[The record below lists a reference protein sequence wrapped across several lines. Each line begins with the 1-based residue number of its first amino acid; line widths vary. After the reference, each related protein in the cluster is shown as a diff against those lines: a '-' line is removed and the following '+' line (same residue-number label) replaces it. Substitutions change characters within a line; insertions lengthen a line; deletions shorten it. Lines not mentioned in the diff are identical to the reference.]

1 MIPVSDSKHRFLRFM
16 ACFCGTSI
24 PLPTTPPC
32 SPQVSFDVD
41 ENGILQVAAA
51 DKGTGKSEKI
61 TITNDRGSLSQ
72 DEIDRMV
79 REAEEF
85 EEEDKKVREKVEA
98 RNGLESLAYNLRNQ
112 INDEEKLADKLDE
125 DDKNTIDEAVKEV
138 IEWLDENPTAEK
150 EDYEEKQK
158 ELQNK
163 VNPIIGKVYQGG
175 EGGGA
180 EEDEEPV
187 DDEL

>member
-1 MIPVSDSKHRFLRFM
+1 
-16 ACFCGTSI
+16 
-24 PLPTTPPC
+24 
-32 SPQVSFDVD
+32 
-41 ENGILQVAAA
+41 
-51 DKGTGKSEKI
+51 
-61 TITNDRGSLSQ
+61 
-72 DEIDRMV
+72 MV

-112 INDEEKLADKLDE
+112 INDEEKLANKLDE
-125 DDKNTIDEAVKEV
+125 DDKSIIDEAVKEV
-138 IEWLDENPTAEK
+138 IEWLDENPSAEK

-163 VNPIIGKVYQGG
+163 ANPIISKVYQGG
-175 EGGGA
+175 EGGEA
-180 EEDEEPV
+180 PEDDEPV